1 MSRDFASSWI
11 ILRSTPPQNDDIAET
26 VNYGAVVRI
35 LRHLCRSSEYH
46 LLETL
51 AEAIAG
57 AFFVYEEVIATRI
70 QILKPDRYPDLKG
83 IGIELGKKGE
93 IDDSDSCDGLRC
105 NPEETSLVS
114 SYNSM
119 RTASTASFFVGLGLA
134 VEAVRIEL

>member
-1 MSRDFASSWI
+1 MSDPPVPGPREMREPLTGSRVERFRIIVDQFHCEATIGVTEAERAQPQRLEVSAEL

-83 IGIELGKKGE
+83 IGIE
-93 IDDSDSCDGLRC
+93 
-105 NPEETSLVS
+105 
-114 SYNSM
+114 
-119 RTASTASFFVGLGLA
+119 
-134 VEAVRIEL
+134 IERRRDIG

>member
-1 MSRDFASSWI
+1 M
-11 ILRSTPPQNDDIAET
+11 
-26 VNYGAVVRI
+26 RI

-83 IGIELGKKGE
+83 IGIE
-93 IDDSDSCDGLRC
+93 
-105 NPEETSLVS
+105 
-114 SYNSM
+114 
-119 RTASTASFFVGLGLA
+119 
-134 VEAVRIEL
+134 IERRRDIG